1 LDNIDFKLLKKLDLS
16 NLSNIDAAFF
26 FVGGVYNKANDIGL
40 KNIEELILSNL
51 KLIGDTATAYT
62 LDVSGCDKL
71 RVLDISNSTITKVT
85 LPTSAMLKTYNLSGT
100 GITSLNLKNQS
111 FLEFVNITNCNNLL
125 TINIENCASLKGLN
139 IPSNVQTIIIKNCG
153 ELSTLDI
160 PYSSN
165 NNSISP
171 LLNVII
177 DNCPGLKNLN
187 LSGQNN
193 PNLKIE
199 LVGA

>member
-1 LDNIDFKLLKKLDLS
+1 
-16 NLSNIDAAFF
+16 
-26 FVGGVYNKANDIGL
+26 
-40 KNIEELILSNL
+40 
-51 KLIGDTATAYT
+51 
-62 LDVSGCDKL
+62 
-71 RVLDISNSTITKVT
+71 
-85 LPTSAMLKTYNLSGT
+85 MLKTYNLSGT
-100 GITSLNLKNQS
+100 GITSLNLANQS

-160 PYSSN
+160 PYSSS

-199 LVGA
+199 LVGAWNLESLNLNAVATTDILLPSLYVNGQPNFKSLKSLNISYTNIKSLNYNDISYDYLELSAFPDLDFLYASGCKELEKKII